1 MLDYDLSLY
10 LVTDR
15 GYIGDR
21 NLRDV
26 VYQAVKGG
34 VTMVQ
39 LREKEASTREFI
51 ELAQGLKKILQ
62 DKNVP
67 LIINDRIDVAL
78 AVKADG
84 VHLGQEDMP
93 VELARKI
100 MGDDYL
106 IGLSIENMDQLRET
120 ENLHIDYIGL
130 SPLFTTETK
139 PELKHE
145 WGFQGLRQAAG
156 ISSHKI
162 VAIGNI
168 DADNAAEVI
177 KSGADGVAVVS
188 AICASSDPEKAAKAI
203 AQKIEKAK

>member
-21 NLRDV
+21 NLREV
-26 VYQAVKGG
+26 VNQAVKGG

-39 LREKEASTREFI
+39 LREKEASTRGFI

-67 LIINDRIDVAL
+67 LIINDRIDVAM

-145 WGFQGLRQAAG
+145 WGIQGLRQAAG

-168 DADNAAEVI
+168 DANNAAEVI